1 MTGFFI
7 RTIRVIGPDLKPAE
21 VTFKQGLNVITGASD
36 TGKSYILQCIDY
48 MLGGGVVPE
57 NLDEARGYETILMEY
72 EDHSRKRSVL
82 ERSLRDGGDFRHYAI
97 ALADWTPESA
107 HTFLRQDHAESRTD
121 TVSHVFLEL
130 SGLTGKRILTK
141 AQGDTKPVSFRDVCR
156 FALVKEDQVISDRS
170 PVLAGDSYYKESSC
184 VSMFNVFL
192 TGRDYNAII
201 APPDI
206 KLSKARWEASNELLD
221 SLILESQ
228 SKAPPPVPV
237 GMRTTIAEYD
247 ERIAVASSS
256 IEQTIVT
263 INESVANRRAKWTS
277 LTSMRSRRIIVGQL
291 LGRFALLNQHYTSD
305 LERLQFVEEGE
316 FYLSQLPDAHCP
328 VCGKLMD
335 DHSKEHVRQE
345 KPQAM
350 QNAAKA
356 ESVKIQTHIHDLA
369 STIGALENEAAA
381 LDTNIRAA
389 ERSIAA
395 DEESIRTQLEPR
407 IKAER
412 QNIEEITR
420 AKEALLRAEVNANL
434 VTTLTA
440 RRTALG
446 TKPVQKRVKMADAA
460 AIDTGEQRA
469 LFTSLESVLRE
480 WRYPNVGTV
489 EFGKQ
494 WKLVI
499 NGKSYTGKGFRALI
513 RSAFTIALMRH
524 ALSKG
529 VHPGLVVIDSPL
541 TSFKQKDEYQ
551 NSEDVKI
558 GFYNHLRQ
566 TPDTQQIIIIENEQ
580 PPEELRAH
588 LSHLHF
594 SRAEGSGRFGFYPV
608 GDDRFRPPA
617 EPAAS
622 QA

>member
-7 RTIRVIGPDLKPAE
+7 RTVRVIGPDVKPAE

-36 TGKSYILQCIDY
+36 TGKSYVLQCIDY

-72 EDHSRKRSVL
+72 EDRGGKRAVL

-97 ALADWTPESA
+97 PLVDWTPASA
-107 HTFLRQDHAESRTD
+107 QTFLRQDHAESRTD

-130 SGLTGKRILTK
+130 SGLTGKRILIK
-141 AQGDTKPVSFRDVCR
+141 AQGDTKPISFRDVCR

-206 KLSKARWEASNELLD
+206 KLSKARWEANDELLD
-221 SLILESQ
+221 ALIQESQ
-228 SKAPPPVPV
+228 SKAAPAVPS
-237 GMRTTIAEYD
+237 GMRATIAEYD
-247 ERIAVASSS
+247 DRIALASSS
-256 IEQTIVT
+256 IEETIVT
-263 INESVANRRAKWTS
+263 INQSVTSRQVKWGN
-277 LTSMRSRRIIVGQL
+277 LTAMRSRRIIVGQL
-291 LGRFALLNQHYTSD
+291 LERFALLNQHYTSD

-335 DHSKEHVRQE
+335 DHSKEHLRQD
-345 KPQAM
+345 KPEAM
-350 QNAAKA
+350 QNAARA

-369 STIGALENEAAA
+369 STIGGLEKEAAD
-381 LDTNIRAA
+381 LDANIRAA

-395 DEESIRTQLEPR
+395 DEESIRTQLEPK
-407 IKAER
+407 IKEER

-420 AKEALLRAEVNANL
+420 AKEALLRAEVSANL
-434 VTTLTA
+434 VTSLTA
-440 RRTALG
+440 RRVALG
-446 TKPVQKRVKMADAA
+446 AKPIQKRVKMADAA
-460 AIDTGEQRA
+460 AIDSGEQRA
-469 LFTSLESVLRE
+469 LFTSLEAILRE

-489 EFGKQ
+489 EFGQK

-524 ALSKG
+524 GLTKG

-551 NSEDVKI
+551 NTEDVKL

-566 TPDTQQIIIIENEQ
+566 TPVTEQIIIIENEE
-580 PPEELRAH
+580 PPIEVRPQ

-594 SRAEGSGRFGFYPV
+594 SRAEGIGRYGFYPV
-608 GDDRFRPPA
+608 GDDRFIA
-617 EPAAS
+617 SEEPAAS
-622 QA
+622 